1 VDFDAELLVVL
12 ADLRELGGD
21 CVQLGG
27 DGHYAGD
34 SGTEDGEDGSFT
46 GSDGLEGVGGEILH
60 QVGVELEAVCRFR
73 KNLRQKSEGGRGT
86 RGGGRRGGFLETGGV
101 GTGDGSGQ
109 GLISWGDGFDLH
121 EGTGRGGIR

>member
-1 VDFDAELLVVL
+1 MDFDAELLVVL

-60 QVGVELEAVCRFR
+60 QVGVELEAVSGLQENFG
-73 KNLRQKSEGGRGT
+73 QKGKRG
-86 RGGGRRGGFLETGGV
+86 
-101 GTGDGSGQ
+101 
-109 GLISWGDGFDLH
+109 
-121 EGTGRGGIR
+121 